1 MPSYAHQPRGNPK
14 LRDIGCDT
22 LLEVLDLT
30 KRYGAVNALD
40 GFSLQVA
47 AGEIVGLV
55 GHNGAGKTTFVE
67 IVSGLVR
74 PDSGYVAI
82 NGKPPAESRGNI
94 GVTPQHLGLYPSITV
109 REHLQLF
116 GRIAGLRKAALASA
130 IEELAVALRLTEI
143 MDRRTGVLSGGQQRR
158 TQTATALVHRPSLL
172 LLDEPTAG
180 ADLETRQ
187 AMLDVV
193 KRRAAD
199 GTAVVYTTH
208 YLPELTEL
216 DASIA
221 VIRGGKI
228 IARGSY
234 DELAD
239 GLPGEVRLIFADEQD
254 VRVSTTHPTA
264 TLIDL
269 LSKTDR
275 QVSSIELHNPSLD
288 DLYRSLAVSNAS

>member
-1 MPSYAHQPRGNPK
+1 M
-14 LRDIGCDT
+14 
-22 LLEVLDLT
+22 LEAFDLT
-30 KRYGAVNALD
+30 KRYGSISALD

-74 PDSGYVAI
+74 PDSGYVKI
-82 NGKPPAESRGNI
+82 DGKSPADARGRV

-116 GRIAGLRKAALASA
+116 GRLAGLRPAALASS
-130 IEELAVALRLTEI
+130 IDELTVALRLTEI
-143 MDRRTGVLSGGQQRR
+143 LDRRTGALSGGQQRR
-158 TQTATALVHRPSLL
+158 TQAATALVHRPALL

-187 AMLDVV
+187 AMLDIV
-193 KRRAAD
+193 KQRASD
-199 GTAVVYTTH
+199 GAAVVYTTH

-216 DASIA
+216 KATIA
-221 VIRGGKI
+221 VIRGGRI
-228 IARGSY
+228 IARGTY
-234 DELAD
+234 DGLLD
-239 GLPGEVRLIFADEQD
+239 GLPGEVRVVFADEED
-254 VRVSTTHPTA
+254 IRVPTTQPTA

-269 LSKTDR
+269 LSHADR
-275 QVSSIELHNPSLD
+275 DITAVELRNASLD
-288 DLYRSLAVSNAS
+288 DLYRSLAVSHAS